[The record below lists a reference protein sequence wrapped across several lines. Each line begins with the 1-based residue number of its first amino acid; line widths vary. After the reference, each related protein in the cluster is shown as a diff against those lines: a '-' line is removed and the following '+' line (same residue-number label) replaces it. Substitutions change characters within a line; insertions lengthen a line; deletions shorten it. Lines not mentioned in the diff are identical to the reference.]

1 MIPPSSL
8 SAAKAPRV
16 FTTTVDVHKCSRNE
30 RPVTTLLAHS
40 DDIPFIDD
48 EYASTK
54 DVNEKGDLYFCA
66 HHDSIINYADY
77 MENIGSMLDLAD
89 IL

>member
-16 FTTTVDVHKCSRNE
+16 FATTVDVHIRSRNE

-40 DDIPFIDD
+40 DDFPFIDA

-54 DVNEKGDLYFCA
+54 DVNEKEDLYFCA
-66 HHDSIINYADY
+66 HHDFIINYNDY
-77 MENIGSMLDLAD
+77 VENIGSLLDLAD
-89 IL
+89 ML

>member
-8 SAAKAPRV
+8 SAAKRPRV
-16 FTTTVDVHKCSRNE
+16 FPTTVDVHKRSRTE
-30 RPVTTLLAHS
+30 RPVINLLAPS
-40 DDIPFIDD
+40 DDFPFIDA

-54 DVNEKGDLYFCA
+54 DVNNKEDLYFCA
-66 HHDSIINYADY
+66 HHDFIIKYDDY
-77 MENIGSMLDLAD
+77 MENIGSLLDLAD